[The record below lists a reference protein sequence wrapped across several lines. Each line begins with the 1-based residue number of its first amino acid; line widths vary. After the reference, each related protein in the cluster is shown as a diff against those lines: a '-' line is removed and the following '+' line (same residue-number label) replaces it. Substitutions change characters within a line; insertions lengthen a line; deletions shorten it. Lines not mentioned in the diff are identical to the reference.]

1 LVNLYISDK
10 EYAIVDGLNQL
21 KDWID
26 QKIFYKHDLLKNEAA
41 FNQDVLSLVS
51 KKLFEFNITSDIND
65 RKFIQREIAN
75 EYYYQYS
82 NFINNNTQRI
92 H

>member
-1 LVNLYISDK
+1 MVNLYISDK